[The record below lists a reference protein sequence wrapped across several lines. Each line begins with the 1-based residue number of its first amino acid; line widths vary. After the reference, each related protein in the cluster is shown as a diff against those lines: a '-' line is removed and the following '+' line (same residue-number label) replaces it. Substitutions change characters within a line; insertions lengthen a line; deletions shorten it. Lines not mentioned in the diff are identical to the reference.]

1 MQEYDSPDEAQ
12 ALKVIQP
19 LDPVRVEEGRIRAV
33 YGKRTK
39 DNRYSW
45 FQCGHL
51 FIMQQCERRML
62 AFLERCGAADL
73 ESKNILEVGCGT
85 GYWLRELVKWG
96 ARPENLTGI
105 DLLADRV
112 AVARRLCAPGVR
124 IECASAARLPFSD
137 RTFDLVLQST
147 VFTSI
152 LDADLKQQVAAEMLR
167 VVKTNGLILWYDYHV
182 NNPWNRDVRGVRRS
196 EIARLFPDCRI
207 ELQAATLIPPLA
219 RRLAP
224 YSYLGCYLLE
234 KIPLFCTHYLGA
246 IQKR

>member
-1 MQEYDSPDEAQ
+1 MLESVDLSRASAEEA
-12 ALKVIQP
+12 
-19 LDPVRVEEGRIRAV
+19 RIRQA
-33 YGKRTK
+33 YGKRQEGS
-39 DNRYSW
+39 RYSL
-45 FQCGHL
+45 FQPGAL
-51 FIMQQCERRML
+51 FIVQGCERRIL
-62 AFLERCGAADL
+62 ALLRRHGFTSLEC
-73 ESKNILEVGCGT
+73 KTMLEVGCGA
-85 GYWLRELVKWG
+85 GYWLREFVKWG
-96 ARPENLTGI
+96 VQPENTMGI
-105 DLLADRV
+105 DLLFDRV
-112 AVARRLCAPGVR
+112 TAARRLCAPGVK

-137 RTFDLVLQST
+137 GTFDLVLQST